1 MQPEGFE
8 SQAGRQIQSRMI
20 EDRTEAVAVEV
31 KSKGSGED
39 HQEREWRGLSE

>member
-8 SQAGRQIQSRMI
+8 SQAGRQMQSRMN
-20 EDRTEAVAVEV
+20 ENRAETVAVEV